1 MFKVERKVLFCLFF
15 AIILS
20 LAPAGAETVFVYIE
34 KGNIVLNS
42 GINEDA
48 VLWITRIE
56 DGIMDILFDSGHI
69 VFSNDSGRNQIGDFE
84 SLNQLAKSG
93 GAEFLVSAVLNLD
106 IADDTM
112 IISGE
117 YKVYNLFTDDIIFK
131 NNYVFNDPMQR
142 LSYNNIEEKLFSAGQ
157 SVGKQIE
164 PTL

>member
-1 MFKVERKVLFCLFF
+1 MKRKVLFCLFF

-20 LAPAGAETVFVYIE
+20 FIPVYAETVFVYIE
-34 KGNIVLNS
+34 KGDIVLNS

-56 DGIMDILFDSGHI
+56 DGIMDTLFDSGHI
-69 VFSNDSGRNQIGDFE
+69 VFSNDSGRNQIKDFE
-84 SLNQLAKSG
+84 TLNQLAKSG
-93 GAEFLVSAVLNLD
+93 GAEFLVSAVLNLK
-106 IADDTM
+106 IADDAM

-117 YKVYNLFTDDIIFK
+117 YKVYNLFTDDIVFT
-131 NNYVFNDPMQR
+131 NNYIFNDPLQRR
-142 LSYNNIEEKLFSAGQ
+142 LSSNIEEKLFLAGQ